1 MVLMG
6 IFDEAFDKAKDTF
19 EVIGDKTNEVIS
31 VGKLKMKARSL
42 SLKLAADYEQ
52 LGRLHY
58 SVLDGAEIDET
69 AEAELKTAISEKETE
84 IADLK
89 KEIAKQQNGKV
100 CAKCGKINCS
110 DAAYCN
116 GCGEMLK

>member
-1 MVLMG
+1 MVFMK

-19 EVIGDKTNEVIS
+19 EVLGDKTNEVIS

-42 SLKLAADYEQ
+42 SVKLAADYEQ

-58 SVLDGAEIDET
+58 AVLGGAEVDEA
-69 AEAELKTAISEKETE
+69 AETELKAAISEKESG
-84 IADLK
+84 IAELK

-110 DAAYCN
+110 DASYCN
-116 GCGEMLK
+116 GCGESLK

>member
-42 SLKLAADYEQ
+42 SVKLSADYKQ
-52 LGRLHY
+52 LGRLRY
-58 SVLDGAEIDET
+58 AALGGAEVDET
-69 AEAELKTAISEKETE
+69 AETELKTAIEKKENE
-84 IADLK
+84 IAELK
-89 KEIAKQQNGKV
+89 KEIAKQQNGKI
-100 CAKCGKINCS
+100 CAKCGKINSS

-116 GCGEMLK
+116 GCGETLK

>member
-42 SLKLAADYEQ
+42 SLKLGTDYEQ

-58 SVLDGAEIDET
+58 AVLSGAEVDEA
-69 AEAELKTAISEKETE
+69 AEAELKTAIEKKKNEISE
-84 IADLK
+84 LK
-89 KEIAKQQNGKV
+89 KEIAKQQNGKI
-100 CAKCGKINCS
+100 CAKCGKINSS

-116 GCGEMLK
+116 GCGESLK